1 MQTAKQILDT
11 VKASSMDDAVI
22 KFWENEY
29 EEWTAW

>member
-22 KFWENEY
+22 KLWENES